1 MKKIIIFTILVLVFI
16 PIIHNQA
23 GLPAIALAKAD
34 ILDGLPGP
42 EIMPDSPFYKIKIW
56 YEKFIIFISFGDV
69 KKAERY
75 SKIAERRLYEAE
87 KMAEKG
93 KEELTKRLLEEYE
106 KYLNKAL
113 ARAEKIAKKAQEEA
127 KQKVKEKINQ
137 ALEKV
142 SESTLKN
149 QNILLKVY
157 ELVPDEARGAIERVI
172 EITKKGYEQAVKSV
186 SGVKKEELKQQAEEF
201 KIRAKELIKD
211 WQKIFGE

>member
-1 MKKIIIFTILVLVFI
+1 MKKIIIFTISILFLLSAINV
-16 PIIHNQA
+16 QA
-23 GLPAIALAKAD
+23 S

-56 YEKFIIFISFGDV
+56 YEKFIIFISFGDI

-113 ARAEKIAKKAQEEA
+113 ARAEKIAKKAEQEA
-127 KQKVKEKINQ
+127 RQKVKEKINQ

-157 ELVPDEARGAIERVI
+157 ELVPDEAKGAIERAI
-172 EITKKGYEQAVKSV
+172 EITKRGYEQAVESV
-186 SGVKKEELKQQAEEF
+186 SGAKKEELKQRAEEF
-201 KIRAKELIKD
+201 KIKAQELIQD
-211 WQKIFGE
+211 WQGIFGE

>member
-1 MKKIIIFTILVLVFI
+1 MRILFIIAVSTLFLSSATNI
-16 PIIHNQA
+16 QA
-23 GLPAIALAKAD
+23 G
-34 ILDGLPGP
+34 ILDELPGP
-42 EIMPDSPFYKIKIW
+42 EVMPDSPFYFLKIW
-56 YEKFIIFISFGDV
+56 YEKVITFIRFGDV

-75 SKIAERRLYEAE
+75 SRLAERRLYEVE

-113 ARAEKIAKKAQEEA
+113 DKAEKIAKKAEEEA
-127 KQKVKEKINQ
+127 RQKVKEKINQ
-137 ALEKV
+137 VLEKV

-157 ELVPDEARGAIERVI
+157 ELVSDEAKGTIERVI
-172 EITKKGYEQAVKSV
+172 EITKTGYEQVVKSV
-186 SGVKKEELKQQAEEF
+186 SGVKKEELKQRAEEF
-201 KIRAKELIKD
+201 KIRAQELIKG